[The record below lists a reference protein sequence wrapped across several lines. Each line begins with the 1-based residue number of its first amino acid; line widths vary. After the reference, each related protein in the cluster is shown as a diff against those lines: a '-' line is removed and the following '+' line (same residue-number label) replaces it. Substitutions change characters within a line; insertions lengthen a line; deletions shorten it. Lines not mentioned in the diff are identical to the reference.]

1 MNPSMSHTFSQTLSH
16 TSSET
21 LSKNLSQAKITKA
34 TLPPSHLV
42 QRELTAADL
51 QSVLALHLR
60 CTQNWSET
68 LVRKESLASLQS
80 LLLRSHMTGLF
91 DQDELVAY
99 SVLQHDLQAHEALP
113 LSIAVDP
120 QRPQLMLSGISV
132 APEWQ
137 GLGLQRRLI
146 MQRMSQAGPQCL
158 LFSTAA
164 PANWHSWNNL
174 LACGFHVRD
183 IGHQYSGHYG
193 GHLRYLMVLEP
204 LPEHA
209 LYPDFSKEIHAL
221 DIKRQQ
227 ELLSQGWRGAQ
238 PGHSIEYMR
247 YVPTAPQRIRA

>member
-1 MNPSMSHTFSQTLSH
+1 MSHTLI
-16 TSSET
+16 
-21 LSKNLSQAKITKA
+21 KNLSQAETTKA
-34 TLPPSHLV
+34 MLPPSHLA
-42 QRELTAADL
+42 QRELTASDL
-51 QSVLALHLR
+51 ESALALHLR

-80 LLLRSHMTGLF
+80 LLLRSHMSGLF

-99 SVLQHDLQAHEALP
+99 SVLQHDLQEHQELP
-113 LSIAVDP
+113 PSIAVDP
-120 QRPQLMLSGISV
+120 QRPQLMLAGVSV

-183 IGHQYSGHYG
+183 IGEHYG

-247 YVPTAPQRIRA
+247 YVPTASQRIRI